1 MSADGSINQSVESP
15 MSTRPPSPEQP
26 SRQERALVHRD
37 TYPILTDQEI
47 QRILGPDRSQLSLL
61 AQIKGGALSPR
72 SARNVSQGENMHP
85 MVLHGIIDAMAETAR
100 RTNSRHA
107 VEKGLLEEALD
118 DLQRTRNPV
127 PWVDTKQ
134 PFEEAPPRYKENWG
148 EVDLDLPCKD
158 GLRRPTKWVKRK
170 DGGKVASYTEDD
182 SPGDLP
188 LITNLYA
195 PKVYYNDDDEDPAGA
210 LPAWFISA
218 LSGSG
223 TTFTTLCR
231 KFDKL
236 AIHNWGFVAEI
247 DRYRA
252 MDEQCQALCSQ
263 IHLLDQELQMAR
275 LERGLSKGRLE
286 AAKADCQVRHL
297 QLGQTGARAEQNHIR
312 MDLIRQDRNARHGRG
327 RPF

>member
-1 MSADGSINQSVESP
+1 MSANGSVNQSIESP

-26 SRQERALVHRD
+26 SREERAQVLRD

-61 AQIKGGALSPR
+61 AQIRGGALSPR
-72 SARNVSQGENMHP
+72 SARNASQGENMHP

-118 DLQRTRNPV
+118 DLQRTRVPA
-127 PWVDTKQ
+127 PWVDMKR
-134 PFEEAPPRYKENWG
+134 PFKEAPPGYKENRG

-158 GLRRPTKWVKRK
+158 GLCRPAKWVKRM
-170 DGGKVASYTEDD
+170 DGGKVAGYTEDD

-188 LITNLYA
+188 LITDLYA
-195 PKVYYNDDDEDPAGA
+195 PKVYYDDDNEDPAWA
-210 LPAWFISA
+210 LPTWFIAA
-218 LSGSG
+218 LGGSG
-223 TTFTTLCR
+223 TTFAMLRCEV
-231 KFDKL
+231 DKL
-236 AIHNWGFVAEI
+236 TVHNWGFVAEI

-252 MDEQCQALCSQ
+252 MDEQCQSLCSQ
-263 IHLLDQELQMAR
+263 IDLLDQELQTAH

-286 AAKADCQVRHL
+286 AAKADRQVCHL
-297 QLGQTGARAEQNHIR
+297 
-312 MDLIRQDRNARHGRG
+312 
-327 RPF
+327 